1 MIQLPL
7 LGSVTQ
13 DLIKDQST
21 DRPGEETLA
30 LLSLLQ
36 TADEVVPGLSGDL
49 QAMLLQYPMPVQRRL
64 ESLVSGGMTLPQAA
78 GSILADATSG
88 PMGEEF
94 AEFLQQRMSGAAVP
108 SAAPD
113 APSPLTVGPQAP
125 GVQAAEV
132 SPILAARA
140 SEAPGATTA
149 STPLPGMLAVPPP
162 LPPTTGV
169 TQPLSPQLAGSLL
182 DMGVPQPV
190 GAKGWDVAV
199 ADRVVWM
206 IQGEQQFAKL
216 KLNPPNLGPLEVR
229 ISLVQ
234 DQASVSFVA
243 QHAAVREALEAALP
257 RLREMLDQQS
267 LQLVRADVSDADTY
281 RGGGMGDS
289 AGSGSTGGSARR
301 DSLAGDAPV
310 DDGEASA
317 VSPAAVSSHLL
328 DLFA

>member
-1 MIQLPL
+1 MFQLPL

-13 DLIKDQST
+13 DLMKGQSI
-21 DRPGEETLA
+21 DRSGEDTLA

-49 QAMLLQYPMPVQRRL
+49 QAMLLQFPMPLQRRL

-78 GSILADATSG
+78 SSLLADAASG
-88 PMGEEF
+88 PIGEEF
-94 AEFLQQRMSGAAVP
+94 AEFLQQRLSGAAV
-108 SAAPD
+108 AAPD
-113 APSPLTVGPQAP
+113 TRSPPAVGPPLP

-132 SPILAARA
+132 SPIAAA
-140 SEAPGATTA
+140 AALEAPGATA
-149 STPLPGMLAVPPP
+149 VATPLPAMLAVPSP

-169 TQPLSPQLAGSLL
+169 IQALPPQLAGSLL
-182 DMGVPQPV
+182 DMGIPQGV
-190 GAKGWDVAV
+190 GAKGWDAAV

-229 ISLVQ
+229 ISVVQ

-267 LQLVRADVSDADTY
+267 LQLVRADVSDSDTY
-281 RGGGMGDS
+281 RGAGAGDS
-289 AGSGSTGGSARR
+289 DGSGSTGGSGRR
-301 DSLAGDAPV
+301 ESVAGDAPI
-310 DDGEASA
+310 DDGEPSA
-317 VSPAAVSSHLL
+317 VSPAVVSSRLL